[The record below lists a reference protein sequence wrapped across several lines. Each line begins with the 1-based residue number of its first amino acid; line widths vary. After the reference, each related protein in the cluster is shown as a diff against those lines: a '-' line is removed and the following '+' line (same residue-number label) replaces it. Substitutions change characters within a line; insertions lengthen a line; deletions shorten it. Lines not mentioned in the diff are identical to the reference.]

1 MLKEEMD
8 YMGPVRRSDAEKAQ
22 QGIISTIMHFT
33 ETGEIY
39 VG

>member
-1 MLKEEMD
+1 ME

-22 QGIISTIMHFT
+22 QKIISTIKQLA